1 MFNTLRQKIIAFLR
15 DAAFRRRRRQ
25 FLFVLAAFTV
35 FCTTYMLILPAIT
48 LDSQG
53 GGTSLPLNEA
63 LANAQ
68 DDHAPHTT
76 VTSDPEETRRNIA
89 WTVYDGDGGKSS
101 FQFLLDP
108 STDNASST
116 TYGRAETAK
125 LSLRLHSDGSPKLLT
140 KIFRLYIDFPAQGGI
155 LNDDQA
161 IFFYSFTMDGQVQNR
176 QTTIHTVDRGT
187 EKTPLYY
194 LDFTDLPQGENTT
207 EIEEPLTL
215 AYRDDAK
222 GGDAMIW
229 AEVLDG
235 DAAQEEP
242 NPLAKPDLPKG
253 ILPCALHFSDAIS
266 VAAAETPEPVKAT
279 VNGAEEA
286 HSQTYEI
293 KNGETIASTLTL
305 TLDEP
310 AYLKEED
317 KFLTGEETRLTFSVD
332 NPASGLSNNL
342 FRVYFDFS
350 EAGGNFNNGATTIQ
364 FSTQQGAS
372 VKDLVAHKMERAD
385 GSFLYYIDI
394 DSVDAGKTLSAQI
407 SLSYPNRTEPKENT
421 PDPTKAGGDITV
433 WAEVLPKSPTPQAP
447 TENTKKAEEI
457 SSLEADF
464 VTVRKES
471 DIQKTTG
478 TEPGTVV
485 QIFPSSYS
493 LQGTGFSYQS
503 NAQPRSSGGQTLPD
517 GLGVNPVKELTY
529 EDTITLEN
537 AKFTP
542 GLLNLLSTTYQK
554 IDRADLEDP
563 VPEGKSITLVKDPRI
578 DGRVI
583 IYYKD
588 TTGVHTLTSLSGGYL
603 NAPWNHVFI
612 KKNTDNSITIKITF
626 LQSEVKDI
634 PTWEFT
640 YDPAVGVPFGRLF
653 RGLSLES
660 ECVIEDDSKKKMTV
674 RNQITESAEYTFAE
688 TALPQRTNKENP
700 RQTMGKAWKD
710 ATWNDATYE
719 LNKYRWE
726 LDYEWHVFG
735 KVVPFDFFLTIKGIG
750 KVKEPIKKIED
761 TFSAEYYFTPA
772 QIADLFSTVGNNGGG
787 KEGLFWEEG
796 AYHLDRNDYLTL
808 RIQGATFIEKNE
820 NLPPLYDIHGDA
832 VSTLDVQYFD
842 DDSRHDDDYGKP
854 DAPTKTQAKVG
865 EITFKKLANGGLEGI
880 ITVGTQKIRKEME
893 CNEEAVRAFLA
904 NTYEENGKTWSFLV
918 SNGTRYTVTYDF
930 TGASAAEGRTLTD
943 RSIFSSGESWGKIIK
958 VTLKDSFMR
967 LSIDLE
973 GYYQTSTDKNRY
985 VHVNPNQAH
994 MTAGDK
1000 VIEVKALVPKYT
1012 NQGYNASIDFAI
1024 KKFGQTEADG
1034 RIRYQVDVTKT
1045 DFAGVPEALPLT
1057 DFLPNPGRVLLEMS
1071 EIEALKANGKLTDGD
1086 VQTAIFGGV
1095 TFAYIT
1101 TPGTYA
1107 VTIDGKCVNLTIQ
1120 SDGTLLR
1127 WIGREEDWGNAKQ
1140 SAAFSYSVALLG
1152 VEPVGNKFLNHVFLG
1167 DQEGRRLTAAFGL
1180 GMKLNSGKEIVLHQD
1195 ANGDPNKDILDKD
1208 GFSLLR
1214 RGDTVTYRIPLQAI
1228 SQWNLYREKIWDRLP
1243 QGVNWTKA
1251 NVHVRTKIEGHYGT
1265 AITFA
1270 PDAEQSWRITNIDP
1284 ETKQL
1289 TPTQQYLVWTK
1300 EDGSNNKENLATF
1313 GRTGMAYLYV
1323 TLDYPQKEADWQA
1336 FLASGETKN
1345 TAVVEG
1351 QNYEVKH
1358 DKETPITGIFEK
1370 DVVGS
1375 RAIIRNTGWRRVNV
1389 LGKIFSSDD
1398 PRTVLNNDSYRNG
1411 TMQVD
1416 SYVAYQ
1422 VLIANRGT
1430 RRLFL
1435 DDVMDTLP
1443 EGFTYAALVDPK
1455 RDEEEYQTYMREC
1468 NSIVTMDFARNHCV
1482 PDMVDIQDVASTS
1495 LTKRNVKVEAIDS
1508 KTGKEL
1514 DTEYGPPV
1522 DTVQFRL
1529 TVGEATTD
1537 GFRRDEERYGKEEGR
1552 SFLLP
1557 GEYILFHYYAR
1568 TNRYNATQDEAR
1580 NVIGMKI
1587 LDEGSIEPQQK
1598 NDVLSY
1604 TGKEREREKETVVSY
1619 NTVNRGSRNTRAESD
1634 AAQQASGWKS
1644 EVNGNYWWYSDVTV
1658 RREEKIGFTKNV
1670 KSEGIVAPN
1679 ADVTWILRPLP
1690 KGAGAVLAEPTI
1702 VDRLPK
1708 AYSLKEIHI
1717 QNKQVAGYRV
1727 KQFIDLKVEKIDE
1740 KTRKIIY
1747 NDPRWGLKTKT
1758 IQAND
1763 FLEINDREAFS
1774 IDTGGVCVE
1783 QYLELQIA
1791 FRRNADGAE
1800 EWKFKFGGQDY
1811 GETDAPTLELVTGPA
1826 NQTTVKDGKHINTA
1840 WLYPQQDFPQTK
1852 FSGEGTYTTDEL
1864 QVMNG
1869 IPAVKD
1875 KAEVL
1880 ALGPYATVSTKRLI
1894 LHPADTTK
1902 ETTMAESGDSLVVS
1916 SPKGDSLEYV
1926 LEVDNPNED
1935 KTIDSLVVIDTLP
1948 RVGDTAVFDP
1958 NTPRNS
1964 DFPIYFDE
1972 NKFYDEEK
1980 TRRVKLEVVYPD
1992 PGGTIMP
1999 AASEYRVEYK
2009 DSATITKD
2017 DREGKPSAEW
2027 KTTPDKN
2034 TRAVRIVIGEKFALR
2049 KEEIPPKT
2057 KIRISFFAKLD
2068 PQQKRSDVMQTA
2080 WNSFGYTYTMK
2091 DHPAALSASP
2101 DPVGARLTENPKVTK
2116 KIIRAVEG
2124 DKGPLPDVLKTTQR
2138 YVYLLTEGNLNT
2150 KPGWNLQN
2158 LEESDIIRKLKQ
2170 ENKKYVFF
2178 GVDVPAGQSDRTVPL
2193 NDTVFSDFFGD
2204 RQIYSLYEVTTVAS
2218 FLYGKEETAVLFDP
2232 SRPQAG
2238 ANGVSL
2244 ATQND
2249 PFVPLNEESAQRKH
2263 QGKKFA
2269 YADFYDEPNGVS
2281 KTLPENNK
2289 SKVVIFMDANA
2300 ESTHFVYQN
2309 RTESWNIAVIKQEAG
2324 APVKT
2329 EPKTL
2334 PKTQTPAMITGYPR
2348 YIDGALFAL
2357 YSPNEADKISG
2368 EAYAEAKKNGAP
2380 QGLEKVLTGWEGEKT
2395 FYLTKV
2401 AKAETAPDKSTVYRD
2416 AKGNKMALPYS
2427 LFFEGLDQDF
2437 YVVKEI
2443 SGITGYSN
2451 RYPSGA
2457 LLYRH
2462 EPANANRGDNGEDSP
2477 NLVGLPSMIQQAS
2490 PGSPLSAWPKLV
2502 DSQGGELSHQ
2512 TLVSLDPRVDDKTA
2526 WYLVGN
2532 ARSETKELP
2541 GLGGRGKEMIY
2552 GTAMSVIFLALAYI
2566 GYAKS
2571 RKEGKA
2577 PKRGGG

>member
-1 MFNTLRQKIIAFLR
+1 MFNTVRQKIIAFLR

-68 DDHAPHTT
+68 DDHTPHTT
-76 VTSDPEETRRNIA
+76 VTSDPEETRQNIE
-89 WTVYDGDGGKSS
+89 WTVYDGNGGKSS
-101 FQFLLDP
+101 FQFLLAP
-108 STDNASST
+108 STDNARPA
-116 TYGRAETAK
+116 TYGREETAK
-125 LSLRLHSDGSPKLLT
+125 LSLRLHSDGSPQLLT
-140 KIFRLYIDFPAQGGI
+140 KIFRLYVDFPAQGGI

-161 IFFYSFTMDGQVQNR
+161 IFSYSFTMDGQVQNR
-176 QTTIHTVDRGT
+176 QTTIHALDRGT

-207 EIEEPLTL
+207 EIEKQLTL
-215 AYRDDAK
+215 AYRNDAK

-229 AEVLDG
+229 SEVLDG

-253 ILPCALHFSDAIS
+253 ILPCALHFSDAVP

-279 VNGAEEA
+279 VNGVEEA

-293 KNGETIASTLTL
+293 KNGETIASRLTL

-364 FSTQQGAS
+364 FSSQQGAS
-372 VKDLVAHKMERAD
+372 VQDLVAHKVERAD

-421 PDPTKAGGDITV
+421 PDPTKAGGNITV

-447 TENTKKAEEI
+447 TENTKKAEDA

-471 DIQKTTG
+471 DIQKTANTQ
-478 TEPGTVV
+478 PATVE
-485 QIFPSSYS
+485 QIFPSSCS
-493 LQGTGFSYQS
+493 LKGAGFSYQS

-517 GLGVNPVKELTY
+517 GLGVNPVKEITY

-537 AKFTP
+537 AQFTP

-554 IDRADLEDP
+554 IDKAYWDDP
-563 VPEGKSITLVKDPRI
+563 VLVGKTITLVKHPAFDNQR
-578 DGRVI
+578 I

-588 TTGVHTLTSLSGGYL
+588 TTGVHTLISLYGSYL
-603 NAPWNHVFI
+603 NEPWNHVYI
-612 KKNTDNSITIKITF
+612 KKNTDDSITIKITF

-634 PTWEFT
+634 PTWEFN
-640 YDPAVGVPFGRLF
+640 YDPAVGVPFDRLF
-653 RGLSLES
+653 RGLTLES
-660 ECVIEDDSKKKMTV
+660 ECVIEDDSKKKITV

-688 TALPQRTNKENP
+688 TSLPQQTKKENP
-700 RQTMGKAWKD
+700 RQTMGKAVKD

-726 LDYEWHVFG
+726 LDYEQHVFG

-750 KVKEPIKKIED
+750 KVKEPIKKLED

-772 QIADLFSTVGNNGGG
+772 QIAGLFSTVGNNGDG
-787 KEGLFWEEG
+787 KEGLFWEKG
-796 AYHLDRNDYLTL
+796 AYNLDRNDYLTL
-808 RIQGATFIEKNE
+808 RIQGANFIERNE
-820 NLPPLYDIHGDA
+820 NMPPLYDIHGNA

-842 DDSRHDDDYGKP
+842 DDGRHDDDYGKP
-854 DAPTKTQAKVG
+854 DAPTKTQPKVG

-893 CNEEAVRAFLA
+893 CTKEAVRAFLA
-904 NTYEENGKTWSFLV
+904 DTYEEAGKTWSFLV

-930 TGASAAEGRTLTD
+930 TGASAVEGRTLTD
-943 RSIFSSGESWGKIIK
+943 RSVFSSGESWGKRIE

-967 LSIDLE
+967 LSMDLE
-973 GYYQTSTDKNRY
+973 GYYHTSTDKNRY

-994 MTAGDK
+994 LTAGDK
-1000 VIEVKALVPKYT
+1000 VIEAKALVPKYT
-1012 NQGYNASIDFAI
+1012 NQGYNAYIDFQI

-1095 TFAYIT
+1095 TYAYIT
-1101 TPGTYA
+1101 KPGTYA

-1127 WIGREEDWGNAKQ
+1127 WIGRENDWGNAKQ

-1180 GMKLNSGKEIVLHQD
+1180 GMKLNSGKEIVRHQD

-1243 QGVNWTKA
+1243 QGVNWTKE
-1251 NVHVRTKIEGHYGT
+1251 NVHVRTKIEDHYGR

-1270 PDAEQSWRITNIDP
+1270 PGAEQSWRITNIDP

-1300 EDGSNNKENLATF
+1300 EDGSNNKENFATF

-1323 TLDYPQKEADWQA
+1323 TLDYPQEEADWQA

-1375 RAIIRNTGWRRVNV
+1375 RTIIRNTGGRYFNV
-1389 LGKIFSSDD
+1389 LGKLSAKND

-1455 RDEEEYQTYMREC
+1455 RDEEYQTYMREC
-1468 NSIVTMDFARNHCV
+1468 NSIVTMDFAQYHCV
-1482 PDMVDIQDVASTS
+1482 PDKVDIQDMTSTP

-1508 KTGKEL
+1508 KTGKEPET
-1514 DTEYGPPV
+1514 DHGSPV
-1522 DTVQFRL
+1522 DAVQFRL

-1537 GFRRDEERYGKEEGR
+1537 GFKLDEERYGKEEGR

-1580 NVIGMKI
+1580 NVMGMKI
-1587 LDEGSIEPQQK
+1587 LDEGSVEPQQK

-1604 TGKEREREKETVVSY
+1604 TGKEGDNETVVSY

-1644 EVNGNYWWYSDVTV
+1644 TVNGNYWWHSDVTV

-1717 QNKQVAGYRV
+1717 QNKQVAGYNV
-1727 KQFIDLKVEKIDE
+1727 KQFINLKVEKIDE
-1740 KTRKIIY
+1740 KTRKITY
-1747 NDPRWGLKTKT
+1747 NGSGWGSKTLT

-1763 FLEINDREAFS
+1763 LLQTNDQETLS
-1774 IDTGGVCVE
+1774 IDTGYDCVE
-1783 QYLELQIA
+1783 RYLKLQMA
-1791 FRRNADGAE
+1791 FRLNADGAE

-1852 FSGEGTYTTDEL
+1852 FSGDGTYTTDEL

-1869 IPAVKD
+1869 VPAVKD

-1902 ETTMAESGDSLVVS
+1902 EATVAESGDSLVVS

-1980 TRRVKLEVVYPD
+1980 TRRVKLEVVYPG

-1999 AASEYRVEYK
+1999 AASDYRVEYK

-2124 DKGPLPDVLKTTQR
+2124 DKGLLPDVLKTTQR

-2170 ENKKYVFF
+2170 GNKKYVFF

-2289 SKVVIFMDANA
+2289 SKVLIFMDANA

-2357 YSPNEADKISG
+2357 YSPNEADKISE

-2380 QGLEKVLTGWEGEKT
+2380 QGLEKELTGWEGEKT
-2395 FYLTKV
+2395 FYLMKV

-2416 AKGNKMALPYS
+2416 AKGNKIALPYS
-2427 LFFEGLDQDF
+2427 LFFAGLDQDC

-2490 PGSPLSAWPKLV
+2490 PGSLLSAWPKLV
-2502 DSQGGELSHQ
+2502 DSQGGELSDQ

-2541 GLGGRGKEMIY
+2541 GLGGRGKEIIY
-2552 GTAMSVIFLALAYI
+2552 GTAMGVIFLALAYI